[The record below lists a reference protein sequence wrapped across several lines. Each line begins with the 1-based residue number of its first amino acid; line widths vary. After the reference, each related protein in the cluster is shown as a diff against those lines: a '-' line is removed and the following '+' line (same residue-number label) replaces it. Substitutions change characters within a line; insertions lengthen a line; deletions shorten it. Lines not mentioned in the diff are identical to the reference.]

1 VPRLVLCF
9 PLIMFLGT
17 ILQDIILEVFRSS
30 PSSRIWYPLD
40 LVTFLGFFNP
50 LIGGPIVVKLELK
63 SSVFIGGYL
72 VLEAS
77 I

>member
-1 VPRLVLCF
+1 VPLLVLRF

-17 ILQDIILEVFRSS
+17 TLWDIILEVSRSL

-50 LIGGPIVVKLELK
+50 LMGGPIVVKLELEL
-63 SSVFIGGYL
+63 SVFVGGYL
-72 VLEAS
+72 VLEAL